1 MNVLFVEDE
10 PETRAVTAEVMRG
23 LGHAVIDVDSAE
35 TALALLRKI
44 AFDAMVTDV
53 GLPGMPGDVLAAEAR
68 VLQPRVR
75 IVFATGLDRV
85 PAPEN
90 DPGPVVLR
98 KPYSPEDLDAALND
112 AR

>member
-10 PETRAVTAEVMRG
+10 AETRAVTAEVMRG
-23 LGHAVIDVDSAE
+23 FGHAVTDVDSAE
-35 TALALLRKI
+35 TALALLRRI

-68 VLQPRVR
+68 ALQPKVR
-75 IVFATGLDRV
+75 IIFSTGLERV
-85 PAPEN
+85 PAPRD

-98 KPYSPEDLDAALND
+98 KPYSPEDLDAALNG